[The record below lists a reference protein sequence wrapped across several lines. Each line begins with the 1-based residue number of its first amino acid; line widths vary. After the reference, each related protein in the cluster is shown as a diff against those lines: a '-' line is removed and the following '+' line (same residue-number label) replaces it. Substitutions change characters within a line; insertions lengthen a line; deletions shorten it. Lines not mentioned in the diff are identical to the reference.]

1 MSDEL
6 TRIDDAFARQQ
17 AAEAVSFLRQYFQ
30 RNPTLAAARAVTER
44 LEKHDAPADRRRCK
58 AFFLR
63 SFTLEPMLPLLRA
76 WALLHGVDL
85 QPQVGEFNAY
95 PQELLD
101 PGSALYT
108 SEPDVVFLA
117 VQTRDLLPDLWERSA
132 GLGAAQTQAL
142 VEQALANLQSW
153 VGLFRERS
161 RAHLVLFDLALPG
174 WPSAGLLD
182 AQSPDG
188 QSGKILWLN
197 QQLRALAAAH
207 TGVTVLPFEALVARI
222 GRERFY
228 DERKWLTA
236 RMPVAAGALWP
247 LACECTRM
255 LLLLMGKVCKAL
267 VVDLDNTLWG
277 GIVGEDGPHGIK
289 IGAEYPGA
297 AFRAFQRAILDLYER
312 GVILAVAS
320 KNNPADA
327 MEVIEKHP
335 GMLLRPQHFSS
346 LQISWTEKAQ
356 SLRAIA
362 AELNIGIDAVAFVDD
377 NPVEREHV
385 RISVPEV
392 YVIDLPTDAMG
403 YAEALRSVP
412 VFERTVLTSEDRA
425 RGALY
430 AAERART
437 SLEKASGSVEEFYRS
452 LEMSMTIGSATPG
465 AVARIAQLT
474 QKTNQF
480 NLTTRRYDE
489 QQIVD
494 FAGRPEMGVYSCAV
508 KDKFGDNG
516 LVGVAITKQEGAVW
530 EIDTFLLSCRVIG
543 RTVETA
549 FLAHLAEQA
558 RAAGAR
564 TLRGWYLPT
573 KKNPPAKDFYSRHQF
588 TAISETESGVL
599 WEMDLAKGQITC
611 PPWITMTVAQ
621 GAD

>member
-1 MSDEL
+1 VSEEL
-6 TRIDDAFARQQ
+6 QRIDDAFARQKPG
-17 AAEAVSFLRQYFQ
+17 EAVSFLRQYLQ
-30 RNPTLAAARAVTER
+30 RNPTLAAARAVIDR
-44 LEKHDAPADRRRCK
+44 LERNDAPADRRRCR

-63 SFTLEPMLPLLRA
+63 SFTIEPMLPLLRA
-76 WALLHGVDL
+76 SALLHGVDL

-101 PGSALYT
+101 PASALYT

-117 VQTRDLLPDLWERSA
+117 VQTRDLLPDLWERAA
-132 GLGAAQTQAL
+132 GLEAGQAQAL
-142 VEQALANLQSW
+142 VEQALTNLQGW
-153 VGLFRERS
+153 VRLFRERS
-161 RAHLVLFDLALPG
+161 RAHLVLFDLALPS

-188 QSGKILWLN
+188 QTSKIVWLN
-197 QQLRALAAAH
+197 QQLRALAVSH
-207 TGVTVLPFEALVARI
+207 TGVTVLPFEALVSRI
-222 GRERFY
+222 GRDRFY

-247 LACECTRM
+247 LASECVRM
-255 LLLLMGKVCKAL
+255 VLPLMGKVCKAL

-289 IGAEYPGA
+289 LSAEYPGA
-297 AFRAFQRAILDLYER
+297 AYRALQRAILDLYER
-312 GVILAVAS
+312 GVIIAVAS

-327 MEVIEKHP
+327 MEVIERHP
-335 GMLLRPQHFSS
+335 GMLLRPHHFSA
-346 LQISWTEKAQ
+346 LQISWNEKAH
-356 SLRAIA
+356 SLRTIA
-362 AELNIGIDAVAFVDD
+362 AELNIGIDSLAFIDD

-385 RISVPEV
+385 RIQVPEV
-392 YVIDLPTDAMG
+392 YVIDLPTDPMG
-403 YAEALRSVP
+403 YAEALRSAP

-425 RGALY
+425 RGRLY
-430 AAERART
+430 AADRART
-437 SLEKASGSVEEFYRS
+437 TLEKASGSVEEFYRS
-452 LEMSMTIGSATPG
+452 LEMAMTIDGATPG

-480 NLTTRRYDE
+480 NVTTRRYDE
-489 QQIVD
+489 QQIVA
-494 FAGRPEMGVYSCAV
+494 FAGRSDMGVYSCAV

-516 LVGVAITKQEGAVW
+516 LVGVAITRQDGTAW

-549 FLAHLAEQA
+549 FLSHLADRA

-573 KKNPPAKDFYSRHQF
+573 KKNAPAKDFYSRHRFQ
-588 TAISETESGVL
+588 AISENDSGVL
-599 WEMDLAKGQITC
+599 WELDLGTGALDC

>member
-1 MSDEL
+1 VSDEL
-6 TRIDDAFARQQ
+6 ARIDDAFARKQT
-17 AAEAVSFLRQYFQ
+17 AEAVSFLRQYFQ
-30 RNPTLAAARAVTER
+30 RTPTLAVARAVTER

-63 SFTLEPMLPLLRA
+63 SFTVEPMLPLLRA
-76 WALLHGVDL
+76 AALLHGVDL
-85 QPQVGEFNAY
+85 QSQVGEFNAY

-101 PGSALYT
+101 PNSALYT
-108 SEPDVVFLA
+108 SQPDVVYLA
-117 VQTRDLLPDLWERSA
+117 VQTRDLLPDLWERAASLDPA
-132 GLGAAQTQAL
+132 QAQTL
-142 VEQALANLQSW
+142 VEQALANLRSW
-153 VGLFRERS
+153 VALFRERS
-161 RAHLVLFDLALPG
+161 RAHLVLFDLALPA

-182 AQSPDG
+182 AQALEG
-188 QSGKILWLN
+188 QTAKILWLN

-207 TGVTVLPFEALVARI
+207 TGVTVLPFEALVSRI
-222 GRERFY
+222 GRQQFY

-236 RMPVAAGALWP
+236 RMPVAASALWP
-247 LACECTRM
+247 LASECLRM
-255 LLLLMGKVCKAL
+255 LLPLQGKVCKAL

-289 IGAEYPGA
+289 LSAEYPGA
-297 AFRAFQRAILDLYER
+297 AYRAFQRAILDLYER
-312 GVILAVAS
+312 GIIIAVAS

-335 GMLLRPQHFSS
+335 GMLLRPQHFSA
-346 LQISWTEKAQ
+346 LQISWAEKAQ

-362 AELNIGIDAVAFVDD
+362 AELNIGIDALAFVDD

-385 RISVPEV
+385 RIQVPEV
-392 YVIDLPTDAMG
+392 YVIDLPADPMA
-403 YAEALRSVP
+403 YADTLRAVP

-437 SLEKASGSVEEFYRS
+437 SLEEASGSVEEFYRS
-452 LEMSMTIGSATPG
+452 LEMTMTIGSASPG

-489 QQIVD
+489 QQIVE
-494 FAGRPEMGVYSCAV
+494 FARRPDMGVYSCAV
-508 KDKFGDNG
+508 RDKFGDNG
-516 LVGVAITKQEGAVW
+516 LVGVAITRQDGAAW

-558 RAAGAR
+558 RAAGVR

-573 KKNPPAKDFYSRHQF
+573 KKNPPAKDFYSRHHFQ
-588 TAISETESGVL
+588 AISENESGVL
-599 WEMDLAKGQITC
+599 WELDLGATGIAC

-621 GAD
+621 GAG